1 MPEPLIQST
10 DRGLYCQAGNFFID
24 PWQPVERAVISHG
37 HADHLV
43 ADCGHYLTSAAGMT
57 VLRARLGEK
66 APVTPLPYGEALNQ
80 NGVRITLFPAG
91 HVLGSAQVRLEHGGD
106 TWVVSGDYK
115 TAADPTCA
123 PFEAV
128 RCRVFLTEST
138 FGLPIYRWPAAAE
151 VFGEIDAWWRS
162 NQEQGKASLLY
173 GYALGKAQRLLGG
186 IDATIGPIFTHG
198 AVERINDAYR
208 AAGMRLP
215 PTTRALAAE
224 RNTDWSQALIVAPPS
239 AHGTPWTRRFGPLST
254 ALASGWMTIR
264 GTRRRRSID
273 RGFVLSD
280 HADWPGLNAAIAE
293 TGAEKV
299 LVTHGQVG
307 PMVRWLREQG
317 RDAEALQTR
326 YEDQLE
332 EAVGR
337 AEEPP

>member
-1 MPEPLIQST
+1 MPDSLIQTT
-10 DRGLYCQAGNFFID
+10 DRGLYCPAGDFFID
-24 PWQPVERAVISHG
+24 PWQPVERAVITHG

-43 ADCGHYLTSAAGMT
+43 ADCGHYLTGAPGLT
-57 VLRARLGEK
+57 VLRARLDEQ
-66 APVTPLPYGEALNQ
+66 AVVTPLPYGEAVDHG
-80 NGVRITLFPAG
+80 GVRITFFPAG

-123 PFEAV
+123 PFEPM

-138 FGLPIYRWPAAAE
+138 FGLPIYRWPAAAD
-151 VFGEIDAWWRS
+151 VFGEIDAWWRG
-162 NQEQGKASLLY
+162 NQQQGKTSLLY
-173 GYALGKAQRLLGG
+173 GYALGKAQRLLAG

-198 AVERINDAYR
+198 AVERINNAYR
-208 AAGMRLP
+208 AAGVRLP
-215 PTTRALAAE
+215 PTSRAVAAD
-224 RNTDWSQALIVAPPS
+224 RDTDWSQALIVAPPS

-264 GTRRRRSID
+264 GTRRRRTID

-280 HADWPGLNAAIAE
+280 HADWPGLNGAIAA

-299 LVTHGQVG
+299 RVTHGQVG
-307 PMVRWLREQG
+307 PMVRWLTEQG
-317 RDAEALQTR
+317 RDAEGLRTR

-337 AEEPP
+337 AEEQS

>member
-1 MPEPLIQST
+1 MSDPLIQST
-10 DRGLYCQAGNFFID
+10 ERGLYCPAGDFFID
-24 PWQPVERAVISHG
+24 PWQPVDRAVITHG

-43 ADCGHYLTSAAGMT
+43 AGCGNYLISSTGAT
-57 VLRARLGEK
+57 VIHARLGNE
-66 APVTPLPYGEALNQ
+66 APVATLPYREAIDHH
-80 NGVRITLFPAG
+80 GVRITFFPAG

-115 TAADPTCA
+115 TAADPTCT
-123 PFEAV
+123 PFEPV
-128 RCRVFLTEST
+128 GCRVFLTEST
-138 FGLPIYRWPAAAE
+138 FGLPIYRWPSAAE
-151 VFGEIDAWWRS
+151 VFGEIDAWWRG

-173 GYALGKAQRLLGG
+173 GYALGKAQRVLAG

-198 AVERINDAYR
+198 AVERINEAYR
-208 AAGMRLP
+208 AAGVRLP
-215 PTTRALAAE
+215 PTTRAVAADPD
-224 RNTDWSQALIVAPPS
+224 TDWSKTLIVAPPS

-280 HADWPGLNAAIAE
+280 HVDWPGLNRAIAV

-299 LVTHGQVG
+299 LVTHGHVG

-317 RDAEALQTR
+317 LDAEGIQTR

-337 AEEPP
+337 AEEQP